1 MERAQEAL
9 TRNGASEEGYHM
21 KRKTNT
27 WKKVLGIVVVV
38 VVLVAVAAAVFFRA
52 KPMLDPEETPQ
63 IRSISVT
70 YEDGG
75 ETYDCDIP
83 QEGLSQALNDELM
96 ALLQGT
102 EMRNTLFPPSGVYT
116 VTPDYVYMSVWVGLG
131 EGSMRVNLSTN
142 SSYTSAQFG
151 DTYYAIVDG
160 QDLYQQV
167 YDLVSPLFAE
177 YTVKR

>member
-1 MERAQEAL
+1 MD
-9 TRNGASEEGYHM
+9 
-21 KRKTNT
+21 
-27 WKKVLGIVVVV
+27 KKVKIGLVVAVCVV
-38 VVLVAVAAAVFFRA
+38 VAVAAALFFRA
-52 KPMLDPEETPQ
+52 KPMLDPDETPQ

-70 YEDGG
+70 YEEGG
-75 ETYDCDIP
+75 EAKVCDIP

-102 EMRNTLFPPSGVYT
+102 EMRNTLFPPSGVYH
-116 VTPDYVYMSVWVGLG
+116 VTPDYVYMSVWVGLS

-177 YTVKR
+177 YTVNG